1 MNRHAENPGESTQ
14 CAGKV
19 GVSSVAKLSV
29 APMMDWTDYRK
40 KVSSTNSYRRVKA
53 RVPNLSHS
61 IVARIACLPPRR
73 RK

>member
-29 APMMDWTDYRK
+29 APMMDWTDYK
-40 KVSSTNSYRRVKA
+40 KTVSATNS
-53 RVPNLSHS
+53 
-61 IVARIACLPPRR
+61 
-73 RK
+73 